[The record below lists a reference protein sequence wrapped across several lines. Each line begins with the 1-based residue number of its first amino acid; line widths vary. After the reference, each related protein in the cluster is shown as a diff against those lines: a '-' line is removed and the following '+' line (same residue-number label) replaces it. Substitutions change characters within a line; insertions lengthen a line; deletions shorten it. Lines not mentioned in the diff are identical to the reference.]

1 MKFWLLFLLLPTV
14 AIAIAPLHPDAPS
27 YDGLHNIDVD
37 DYTSTRLIHPSIC
50 KGLSSQGCDTWE
62 DEMQNNARLLREL
75 MLTTNFLKP
84 LVLLIRFT
92 DHVNRVLPAREDYI
106 KLFNGVGIS
115 DATPTGSIS
124 EWVALNSYNQ
134 IKIEAEVVDWIMTNN
149 TELHFALDSFGVPV
163 SGLTQDFRFAMYP
176 VLDQLYANN
185 FDFSAVDHNND
196 GLIDNII
203 IVHSGY
209 PAEIGGNDCET
220 GATGTERIWAHTVAF
235 QTDQW
240 TAPDGSIQANGYS
253 VSSGLR
259 GLCDGGLARIGVTTH
274 ELMHTFGKYCRRRSD
289 ASRNNHRMCCLIQ
302 TVLLSNRRL
311 T

>member
-1 MKFWLLFLLLPTV
+1 M
-14 AIAIAPLHPDAPS
+14 
-27 YDGLHNIDVD
+27 
-37 DYTSTRLIHPSIC
+37 
-50 KGLSSQGCDTWE
+50 
-62 DEMQNNARLLREL
+62 
-75 MLTTNFLKP
+75 
-84 LVLLIRFT
+84 
-92 DHVNRVLPAREDYI
+92 
-106 KLFNGVGIS
+106 
-115 DATPTGSIS
+115 
-124 EWVALNSYNQ
+124 
-134 IKIEAEVVDWIMTNN
+134 
-149 TELHFALDSFGVPV
+149 
-163 SGLTQDFRFAMYP
+163 
-176 VLDQLYANN
+176 
-185 FDFSAVDHNND
+185 DHNND